1 MDLTHF
7 GKLYCNFRD
16 AFAGSKA
23 SMKTFP
29 ALVQAELPPL
39 AQSLHIGAITICL
52 NAPSSDY
59 SPNGEDYTQ
68 VLYHDTSVLP
78 VLDDEKAYIE
88 HFSTREGGMFVA
100 MVYPEQG
107 HEFSEDEERVCHL
120 LANDCFVL
128 GGRARL
134 MDFMEYAIATEP
146 MTRTDNQMTLTQK
159 MGALAARGL
168 LKDFTGIFL
177 NLKNFKYINKSMS
190 SAVGDIAIKMFAAAI
205 QESLVENETIS
216 RLGGDNF
223 YALIR
228 KENVQ
233 KFIDRFS
240 KFEVKLNQGPKPLEF
255 VILSRMGVYS
265 ATPKDGV
272 SEMMNNASIALNTAK
287 DLKNADL
294 VFFSNEMQIQAMH
307 KREISAEFRGA
318 IQRKE
323 FVVHYQPKVNLKTK
337 QLCGSEALVRWIRHK
352 TIVPPMDFIPILEQE
367 GSICQL
373 DFYVFNAVCRDIRQ
387 WVEMEIPPVRISVNF
402 SKRHLKNPRFAE
414 DILSTMAQHKVESKY
429 IEIELTEVS
438 DYDDYMAMQK
448 FITVMRKNGIS
459 VSIDDFGTG
468 YSTLNVL
475 KNFDVNVIKLDKSLL
490 DNIGKENSMDEV
502 VVKNVIN
509 MANEMNKEVIAEGVE
524 NEVQAKFLANVNC
537 NNVQG
542 FLFDKPLN
550 HDEFQKRLTGEK
562 VYSRN

>member
-1 MDLTHF
+1 MDITRF
-7 GKLYCNFRD
+7 SELYSEFRE
-16 AFAGSKA
+16 AFSTPGA
-23 SMKTFP
+23 SLKTFP
-29 ALVQAELPPL
+29 ATIQAAFPPL
-39 AQSLHIGAITICL
+39 AKEFHIGAMAISLT
-52 NAPSSDY
+52 APSADY
-59 SPNGEDYTQ
+59 SPNGEDYIQ
-68 VLYHDTSVLP
+68 ELYHDREALP
-78 VLDDEKAYIE
+78 ELRDDDAYME
-88 HFSTREGGMFVA
+88 QFSTREGGMFVV
-100 MVYPEQG
+100 MLYPERG
-107 HEFSEDEERVCHL
+107 HAFSEEEERICHL

-134 MDFMEYAIATEP
+134 MDFMEYAMSTDP
-146 MTRTDNQMTLTQK
+146 MTRTANQITLTQK
-159 MGALAARGL
+159 MGALAAQGL
-168 LKDFTGIFL
+168 LKDFTGIFM

-190 SAVGDIAIKMFAAAI
+190 SAIGDLAIKIYASAI
-205 QESLVENETIS
+205 QNSLEENEIIS

-223 YALIR
+223 YALLK

-240 KFEVKLNQGPKPLEF
+240 KLDIKLNQGPKPLEF
-255 VILSRMGVYS
+255 VIQSRMGIYS
-265 ATPKDGV
+265 AKPKDGV
-272 SEMMNNASIALNTAK
+272 SELMNHASIALNTAK

-294 VFFSNEMQIQAMH
+294 VYFSNDMQIQAMH
-307 KREISAEFRGA
+307 RREISTEFRSA
-318 IQRKE
+318 LQKKE

-337 QLCGSEALVRWIRHK
+337 ELCGSEALVRWIRHK

-373 DFYVFNAVCRDIRQ
+373 DFYVFNAVCRDIHQ
-387 WVEMEIPPVRISVNF
+387 WVEMEIPPVRVSVNF
-402 SKRHLKNPRFAE
+402 SKRHLKNPRFAQ
-414 DILSTMAQHKVESKY
+414 DILSSMAQHKVESKY

-438 DYDDYMAMQK
+438 DYEDYKAMQD
-448 FITVMRKNGIS
+448 FIAIMRKNGVS

-475 KNFDVNVIKLDKSLL
+475 KNFDVDIIKLDKSLL
-490 DNIGKENSMDEV
+490 DNIGKEDSRDEV

-524 NEVQAKFLANVNC
+524 NEVQAKFLKDMNC

-562 VYSRN
+562 KY